1 VFAGPCYALQKLKP
15 STWAVIAGA
24 IAYVVM
30 PIDVIPDFILGL
42 GWIDDA
48 FVLAATTT
56 KISEEI
62 SRYKMH
68 LKA

>member
-1 VFAGPCYALQKLKP
+1 M
-15 STWAVIAGA
+15 W
-24 IAYVVM
+24 VM

-48 FVLAATTT
+48 FVLATTTT